1 MIKLGMYGSYFGKDD
16 PKTLPYVEDVI
27 DFAYELKL
35 DVVDFRADVGFRS
48 QDLDYLRAI
57 KIKCLKAGL
66 PIGYLATGG
75 HFVGTEDEL
84 QEKMA
89 RCKADLDT
97 AVFLGAPM
105 VRSFC
110 GPTPETDEGQARE
123 VECFQ
128 ELCDA
133 AAEKGIIV
141 GVQNHPCT
149 GDGVLQLLRETDRE
163 NFTFILDTGQW
174 VGSPSRTQGV
184 PDPDID
190 TYEFMEQT
198 APYASYVRAKVYK
211 VDSGREEWLDYERI
225 VKILKAA
232 NFNGCMSITFE
243 GKDVNECDDKETFRR
258 AAKYLRELLAA

>member
-1 MIKLGMYGSYFGKDD
+1 MIKLGVYGSYFGKDE
-16 PKTLPYVEDVI
+16 PKTLPYVEDFI
-27 DFAYELKL
+27 DLAYELKL
-35 DVVDFRADVGFRS
+35 DVIDFRADVGFRS
-48 QDLDYLRAI
+48 QEQDYLRDI
-57 KIKCLKAGL
+57 KIKCVKAGL

-75 HFVGTEDEL
+75 HFVGTDDEL
-84 QEKMA
+84 REKLE

-110 GPTPETDEGQARE
+110 GVPPESAEGRARE
-123 VECFQ
+123 VNCFQ

-133 AAEKGIIV
+133 AAEKGVIV

-149 GDGVLQLLRETDRE
+149 GDGVLRLLRDTDRE

-174 VGSPSRTQGV
+174 VGSPVKNRGV
-184 PDPDID
+184 PDPNVDI
-190 TYEFMEQT
+190 YEYMEQT

-211 VDSGREEWLDYERI
+211 VDTGREEWLDYERI
-225 VKILKAA
+225 VEILKSV

-243 GKDVNECDDKETFRR
+243 GKDANECDDKETFRR